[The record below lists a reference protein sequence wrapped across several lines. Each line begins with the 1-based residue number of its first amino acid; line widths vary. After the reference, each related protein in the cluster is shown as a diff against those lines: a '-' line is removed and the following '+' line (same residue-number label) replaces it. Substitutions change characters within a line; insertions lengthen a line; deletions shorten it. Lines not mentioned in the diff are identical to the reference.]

1 MRVEFINSVGGKML
15 VDESRVEEY
24 KAAGYMLA
32 ADIIEDTTYRE
43 IKIDEP
49 KPAPKKRTKKT
60 KEV

>member
-1 MRVEFINSVGGKML
+1 ML
-15 VDESRVEEY
+15 VDETRVEEY

-32 ADIIEDTTYRE
+32 ADVIEDTTYRE

>member
-32 ADIIEDTTYRE
+32 ANVIEDTTFRE
-43 IKIDEP
+43 LPVEEA
-49 KPAPKKRTKKT
+49 PAPKKTRKSKG
-60 KEV
+60 V